1 MTKDELVK
9 KLLLEDEQIRAAV
22 KSAIDDAQSYAEDG
36 EPIPERFV
44 AIAQVHHILD
54 SPEHLALIAK
64 ECGYVKLVDDQD
76 LSYKWL
82 KVRIL
87 TPNADKIDTYPEI
100 PLEATDY
107 REVIL

>member
-54 SPEHLALIAK
+54 SPDRLALIAK
-64 ECGYVKLVDDQD
+64 EYGWVKLADDQD
-76 LSYKWL
+76 LADKWL
-82 KVRIL
+82 KARI
-87 TPNADKIDTYPEI
+87 PAHNADKNDTYPEI
-100 PLEATDY
+100 PLEATNY
-107 REVIL
+107 RKVIL

>member
-54 SPEHLALIAK
+54 SPDRLALIAK
-64 ECGYVKLVDDQD
+64 EYGWVKLAANKAHQ
-76 LSYKWL
+76 KMIEQL
-82 KVRIL
+82 KEEL
-87 TPNADKIDTYPEI
+87 NGKG
-100 PLEATDY
+100 
-107 REVIL
+107 